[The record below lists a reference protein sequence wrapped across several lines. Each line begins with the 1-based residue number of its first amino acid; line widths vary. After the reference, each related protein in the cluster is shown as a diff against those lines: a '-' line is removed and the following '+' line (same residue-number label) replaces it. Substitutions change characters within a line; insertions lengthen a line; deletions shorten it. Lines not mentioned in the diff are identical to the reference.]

1 MHMNLS
7 AGMKSLETIHT
18 FVCMV
23 ILAPTL
29 TFGIQYKLK
38 SLLKVNYDL
47 HVLSNLIMAFVIIMD
62 LPYKLFHALLMF
74 FMGLE
79 MNRDVHH
86 NL

>member
-1 MHMNLS
+1 MNLS
-7 AGMKSLETIHT
+7 AGMKSVETIHV

-29 TFGIQYKLK
+29 KFGIQYKLK
-38 SLLKVNYDL
+38 PLLKNNSSL
-47 HVLSNLIMAFVIIMD
+47 HVLCSLIMAFMI
-62 LPYKLFHALLMF
+62 LLWNCHTSYSHALLMI

-79 MNRDVHH
+79 IPMYI